1 MYIRMHP
8 KKQRYVALM
17 FGVLAVAQ
25 PNGDSKFVEALYD
38 YDATQEGDLGFKLGD
53 KIEIIKDCRW
63 IMHCSQSALC
73 VVVHH
78 MLCEGPR
85 LNAYSV
91 CCVVMEPSCLSLG

>member
-1 MYIRMHP
+1 
-8 KKQRYVALM
+8 M

-53 KIEIIKDCRW
+53 KIEIIKDCGW

-78 MLCEGPR
+78 MLCQGPR
-85 LNAYSV
+85 LHAYSV
-91 CCVVMEPSCLSLG
+91 CCVVRWSHLVFRWDKPYTVCMYTYIG